1 MNLIEKTRQ
10 AFLNFNQIQHL
21 FDHSDK
27 ILVAVSGGMDSMML
41 LDLYRQCRFSF
52 GVAHC
57 NYGLRGEASDLDE
70 ALVKTFCETHS
81 ITFHSH
87 KFNTAA
93 ACESLGKGIQETARI
108 LRYKYFDQLCDSH
121 QYTKI
126 ATAHHK
132 NDNLETFLFN
142 FGRSSGI
149 RGLSGIPLKREKIIR
164 PLLFIDKASV
174 KAYSQEINLTFRE
187 DESNVSEK
195 YNRNKIRHQIIPA
208 LEAYDPKYIVKA
220 NKSIMHLQ
228 ETYQFL
234 NQYLDQEKAK
244 CVKQTKGQT
253 FINKAYLQKHF
264 APISLLKELIRP
276 YGYKAKTCEKILKSL
291 DETGAL
297 FKNKSYFLLV
307 DRTELILEENKP
319 NQFEI
324 TIKESDEEITTP
336 HGSLTINNNPTKIN
350 FARGNQEQYIN
361 ADRLTFPLTL
371 RSWKKGDKFQP
382 LGMGG
387 NHQSVREFFINQKVN
402 RLDKKRIPI
411 LVSNGEIVSIIG
423 FRIDER
429 FKLEENRGKVIGLT
443 WKKGSS

>member
-1 MNLIEKTRQ
+1 MNLTEKTRQ
-10 AFLNFNQIQHL
+10 AFLNFNQIQDL
-21 FDHSDK
+21 FDHGDK
-27 ILVAVSGGMDSMML
+27 ILVAVSGGMDSMLL
-41 LDLYRQCRFSF
+41 LDLYRQCRFPF

-70 ALVKTFCETHS
+70 ALVKTYCETHS
-81 ITFHSH
+81 IPFYTI
-87 KFNTAA
+87 KFDMEA
-93 ACESLGKGIQETARI
+93 ACISLGKGVQETARI
-108 LRYKYFDQLCDSH
+108 LRYDWFEELCTNK

-126 ATAHHK
+126 ATGHHK

-149 RGLSGIPLKREKIIR
+149 RGLSGIPLKRDKIIR
-164 PLLFIDKASV
+164 PLLFIDKAGV
-174 KAYSQEINLTFRE
+174 KAYAEENNLAFRE
-187 DESNVSEK
+187 DESNADEK

-208 LEAYDPKYIVKA
+208 LEAYDPKFIGKA

-228 ETYQFL
+228 ETFHFL
-234 NQYLDQEKAK
+234 NSYLDQEKAN
-244 CVKQTKGQT
+244 CVRQKDRQT

-264 APISLLKELIRP
+264 APISLLKELLRP
-276 YGYKAKTCEKILKSL
+276 YGFKAKTCEKILKSF

-307 DRTELILEENKP
+307 DRVELILEENKL
-319 NQFEI
+319 NQFEVAI
-324 TIKESDEEITTP
+324 AESDVEVSTP
-336 HGSLTINNNPTKIN
+336 HGKLLINHNPSNIN
-350 FARGNQEQYIN
+350 FSRNHPEQYIN
-361 ADRLTFPLTL
+361 ADRLKFPLTL

-411 LVSNGEIVSIIG
+411 LLSGSEVVSIIG

-429 FKLEENRGKVIGLT
+429 FKLEEKRGKVIGLT
-443 WKKGSS
+443 WKAF